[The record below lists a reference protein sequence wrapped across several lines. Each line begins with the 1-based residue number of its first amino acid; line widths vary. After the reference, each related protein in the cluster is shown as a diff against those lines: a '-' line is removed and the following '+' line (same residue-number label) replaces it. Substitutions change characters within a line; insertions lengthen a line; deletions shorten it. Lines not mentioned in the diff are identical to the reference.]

1 MCIFNL
7 RACEAA
13 EAEVVAQT
21 KGHGSCITVGKMRL
35 AILKILIGLT

>member
-1 MCIFNL
+1 MCIFSL

-21 KGHGSCITVGKMRL
+21 KDHGSCFTVGKMGL
-35 AILKILIGLT
+35 AILKI